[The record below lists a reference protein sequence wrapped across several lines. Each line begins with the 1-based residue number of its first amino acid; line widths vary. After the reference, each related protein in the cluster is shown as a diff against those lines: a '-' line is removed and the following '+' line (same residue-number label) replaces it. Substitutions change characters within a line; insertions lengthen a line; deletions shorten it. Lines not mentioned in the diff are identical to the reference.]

1 MTPKTQKLVDQ
12 RNQKALKAMEE
23 LLKLPYSKEQRTNQV
38 NQAYKAHN
46 QINPNK
52 QNNQI
57 IRYTSITLTQ
67 NPGTDT
73 EIRLIAK
80 VIPSVEKRYQELM
93 NQEKNPDYNKQME
106 LLQKAT
112 RERTESMYKV

>member
-12 RNQKALKAMEE
+12 RNQKDLKAMGKLKKLYYSQE
-23 LLKLPYSKEQRTNQV
+23 LRMNQV
-38 NQAYKAHN
+38 NQTFKAHN
-46 QINPNK
+46 QVNPNK

-57 IRYTSITLTQ
+57 IRHTSITLTQ

-93 NQEKNPDYNKQME
+93 NQEKNPDYNKQMKI
-106 LLQKAT
+106 LQKAT
-112 RERTESMYKV
+112 RERTESMYKE